1 MIRTIE
7 EAIEWMDDQQTEVHR
22 VGLNKIKVA
31 LDFVGNPQRGLKTIH
46 IGGTN
51 GKGSVTAYLRNLF
64 MKHGFTVGGFT
75 SPHIM
80 KFNERISLNGE
91 AIDDETVIRLVNKM
105 VELNEY
111 MATTP
116 YSRLVFFELYT
127 VMMFLYFNEVQP
139 DICLIEVGL
148 GGLND
153 CTNVLDSKDILITTI
168 GKDHVERLGH
178 TYREIA
184 QQKAGIIHGDAD
196 VFIGELPAEAEAE
209 IERICAIEGATLYR
223 LGQDATYEI
232 QSHSLTQ
239 GSIFRFNSQD
249 SYCINMIG
257 KHQIHNAS
265 LSLLFFQHWMRK
277 YGHVIDTQLEHQA
290 LFETKWIGR
299 MEKLSNQP
307 LIYIDGAHNE
317 AGLNA
322 LADTMQTYLADK
334 KIKLIYSGL
343 MTKNQLSHVNLL
355 LKMPLAEI
363 VFTEFEHPNSMLV
376 DDFELLV
383 KQHPEINIPT
393 RFSID
398 WEHELTPGDQDMLVV
413 TGSLYFIAQVRAHY
427 LNKELLLSDV

>member
-1 MIRTIE
+1 MLRTIE
-7 EAIEWMDDQQTEVHR
+7 EAIQWMDEQQTEVHR
-22 VGLNKIKVA
+22 VGLDKIRVA
-31 LDFVGNPQRGLKTIH
+31 LEYVGNPQLGLNTIH

-80 KFNERISLNGE
+80 KFNERISFNGQE
-91 AIDDETVIRLVNKM
+91 IDDETVIRLVNQM
-105 VELNEY
+105 VKVNEY
-111 MATTP
+111 MEQTP

-127 VMMFLYFNEVQP
+127 VMMFLYFKEVQP

-153 CTNVLDSKDILITTI
+153 CTNVINAKDILITTI
-168 GKDHVERLGH
+168 GMDHVERLGH

-196 VFIGELPAEAEAE
+196 VFIGELPEEAAAE

-223 LGQDATYEI
+223 LGQDAKYEI
-232 QSHSLTQ
+232 QSQSLTK
-239 GSIFRFNSQD
+239 GSIFNYNNQD
-249 SYCINMIG
+249 IYCINMIG

-265 LSLLFFQHWMRK
+265 LSLLFFKHWAKK
-277 YGHVIDTQLEHQA
+277 YGYEINNQLEHEA

-317 AGLNA
+317 AGLKA
-322 LADTMQTYLADK
+322 LADTMKTYLADK

-343 MTKNQLSHVNLL
+343 LTKNQLEHVNLL
-355 LKMPLAEI
+355 IEMPLAEI

-376 DDFELLV
+376 EEFELLV
-383 KQHPEINIPT
+383 KEHPENTIPT
-393 RFSID
+393 RFVID
-398 WEHELTPGDQDMLVV
+398 WEQEINPGEQDVLVV
-413 TGSLYFIAQVRAHY
+413 TGSLYFIAQVRAYY
-427 LNKELLLSDV
+427 LNQTKD

>member
-7 EAIEWMDDQQTEVHR
+7 EAIQWMDDQQTEVHR
-22 VGLNKIKVA
+22 VGLDKILAA
-31 LDFVGNPQRGLKTIH
+31 LDYVGNPQKGLNTIH

-64 MKHGFTVGGFT
+64 MKHGFSVGGFT

-80 KFNERISLNGE
+80 KFNERISLNGQ
-91 AIDDETVIRLVNKM
+91 AIDDETVVRLVNKM

-116 YSRLVFFELYT
+116 YSHLVFFELYT

-153 CTNVLDSKDILITTI
+153 CTNVIDSKDILITTI

-232 QSHSLTQ
+232 KSQSLTQ
-239 GSIFRFNSQD
+239 GSIFQFNNHD
-249 SYCINMIG
+249 IYCINMIG

-265 LSLLFFQHWMRK
+265 LSLMFLQHWMRK

-307 LIYIDGAHNE
+307 LIFIDGAHNE

-343 MTKNQLSHVNLL
+343 MTKNQLEHVNLL

-383 KQHPEINIPT
+383 KQHPENNIPT

-398 WEHELTPGDQDMLVV
+398 WEHELTPGDQDILVV

-427 LNKELLLSDV
+427 LNKELLLNDV

>member
-7 EAIEWMDDQQTEVHR
+7 EAIQWMDDQQTEVHR
-22 VGLNKIKVA
+22 VGLNKIQVA

-64 MKHGFTVGGFT
+64 MKHGFTVGVFT

-91 AIDDETVIRLVNKM
+91 AIDDETVIRLVKKM

-153 CTNVLDSKDILITTI
+153 CTNVIDSKDILITTI
-168 GKDHVERLGH
+168 GKDHVEQLGH

-232 QSHSLTQ
+232 QSQSLTQ
-239 GSIFRFNSQD
+239 GSIFQFNNHD
-249 SYCINMIG
+249 IYCINMIG

-322 LADTMQTYLADK
+322 LANTMQTYLADK

-343 MTKNQLSHVNLL
+343 MTKNQLEHVNLL

-383 KQHPEINIPT
+383 KQQPEINIPT

-398 WEHELTPGDQDMLVV
+398 WEHELTPGDQDILVV

-427 LNKELLLSDV
+427 LKKELLLSDV

>member
-7 EAIEWMDDQQTEVHR
+7 EAIQWMDDQQTEVHR
-22 VGLNKIKVA
+22 VGLNKIQVA

-64 MKHGFTVGGFT
+64 MKHGFNVGGFT

-153 CTNVLDSKDILITTI
+153 CTNVINSKDILITTI

-196 VFIGELPAEAEAE
+196 VFIGELPAEAKAE

-232 QSHSLTQ
+232 QRQSLTQ
-239 GSIFRFNSQD
+239 GSIFRFNNQD

-334 KIKLIYSGL
+334 RIKLIYSGL
-343 MTKNQLSHVNLL
+343 MTKNQLEHVNLL
-355 LKMPLAEI
+355 LKMPLVEI

-383 KQHPEINIPT
+383 KQHPENNIPT

-398 WEHELTPGDQDMLVV
+398 WEQELTPGNQDVLVV
-413 TGSLYFIAQVRAHY
+413 TGSLYFIAQVRAYY
-427 LNKELLLSDV
+427 LKKEPLLTDV